1 MSELPEGWQASTVGE
16 CFLEIKNGTTATQNK
31 LASGITVSR
40 IETIQNNKFDLN
52 RVQHIESPSHE
63 LVEAYKYQEG
73 DIAFSHINS
82 FEHVGKTALYEGKPE
97 TLIHGMNLL
106 RLRRGHEYIYPK
118 FAHYFMLSNFFRD
131 EVRKRV
137 GHAVNQVSINQK
149 NLSEVPFVLAPLDE
163 QRRIVAKLEKLLSR
177 VDGAQARLATIPRIL
192 KRFRQSVLA
201 AACSGRLTADWREQ
215 LVERSCDPIDLQRL
229 DEERRTIIA
238 KIYEQKDAKRFTCKP
253 SVKID
258 IGNKSKGIDEL
269 FELPS
274 SWQWV
279 SLGQVTWDVADG
291 PHFSPKYVDK
301 HSGVPF
307 ISGRNISYNGID
319 FSDAKYVSRGDHA
332 EFIKRAK
339 PMRRD
344 VLLTKG
350 GTTGIATIVDTDE
363 AFSIWVHVAL
373 LKVIEK
379 FVSPYYLRDVLS
391 SSFVYK
397 QSQEQTHGVGNQDLG
412 LTRMVYMALPLP
424 PLAEQQEIVRRVEAL
439 FKTADALE
447 ARYRTA
453 KAHVDKLTQSILAKA
468 FRGEFVPQDPNDEPA
483 SVLIERLNQSA
494 LHSNYKRSRTTSCEA
509 KVEATARRKN

>member
-1 MSELPEGWQASTVGE
+1 MSELPEGWQASTIGE
-16 CFLEIKNGTTATQNK
+16 CFLEVRNGTTATQNK
-31 LASGITVSR
+31 VASGVPVSR
-40 IETIQNNKFDLN
+40 IETIQNNKFDLS
-52 RVQHIESPSHE
+52 RVQHIESPSDE
-63 LVEAYKYQEG
+63 LVEAYKYQVG

-82 FEHVGKTALYEGKPE
+82 FEHVGKTALYEGSPE

-106 RLRRGHEYIYPK
+106 RLRCGHDFIYPQY
-118 FAHYFMLSNFFRD
+118 AHYFMRSKFFRN

-149 NLSEVPFVLAPLDE
+149 NLSEVPFILPPLNE

-177 VDGAQARLATIPRIL
+177 VDAAQARLANIPRIL

-201 AACSGRLTADWREQ
+201 AACSGKLTADWREQ
-215 LVERSCDPIDLQRL
+215 VDKSLCDPVDLQQL
-229 DEERRTIIA
+229 EEERRTLIN
-238 KIYEQKDAKRFTCKP
+238 KVYEHKGAKRFTYKP

-301 HSGVPF
+301 ESGIPF
-307 ISGRNISYNGID
+307 ISGRNISYRGIN
-319 FSDAKYVSRGDHA
+319 FSDAKYVSKDDHA

-339 PMRRD
+339 PIRRD

-350 GTTGIATIVDTDE
+350 GTTGVATIVDTDKE
-363 AFSIWVHVAL
+363 FSIWVHVAL

-379 FVSPYYLRDVLS
+379 FVCPYYIRDA
-391 SSFVYK
+391 
-397 QSQEQTHGVGNQDLG
+397 NQG
-412 LTRMVYMALPLP
+412 
-424 PLAEQQEIVRRVEAL
+424 
-439 FKTADALE
+439 
-447 ARYRTA
+447 
-453 KAHVDKLTQSILAKA
+453 
-468 FRGEFVPQDPNDEPA
+468 
-483 SVLIERLNQSA
+483 
-494 LHSNYKRSRTTSCEA
+494 
-509 KVEATARRKN
+509 